1 MLDNAMSLEAKTH
14 RNQGVGL
21 RPHISSH
28 LFVIPIPEALDSAG
42 FPGRWERWR

>member
-1 MLDNAMSLEAKTH
+1 MLDNAMSLVAKTH

-21 RPHISSH
+21 RLHISSH